1 MMPDV
6 IADIWCNCTQTIH
19 AVVHAMQVCNRLFYD
34 FLWEKEQTF
43 FKGEEA
49 SFSIAAFSVFFVMY
63 EVHLYLYIA
72 RGKAGGCFC
81 PLICEYE
88 YHWLGSKTIY
98 ILLVLGS

>member
-1 MMPDV
+1 
-6 IADIWCNCTQTIH
+6 
-19 AVVHAMQVCNRLFYD
+19 MQWFMQCKYATDCFMTSYGKKNRLF
-34 FLWEKEQTF
+34 LK
-43 FKGEEA
+43 EEA
-49 SFSIAAFSVFFVMY
+49 SFSIAAFSVFFVTY

>member
-1 MMPDV
+1 MLLQ
-6 IADIWCNCTQTIH
+6 IYGATAHRQS
-19 AVVHAMQVCNRLFYD
+19 MQWFMQCKYATD
-34 FLWEKEQTF
+34 C

-49 SFSIAAFSVFFVMY
+49 SFSIAAFSVFFVTY